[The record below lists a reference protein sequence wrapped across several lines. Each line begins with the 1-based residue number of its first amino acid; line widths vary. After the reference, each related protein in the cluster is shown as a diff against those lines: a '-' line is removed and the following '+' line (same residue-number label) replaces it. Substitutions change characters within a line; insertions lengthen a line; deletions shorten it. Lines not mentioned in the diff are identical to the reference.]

1 MRLYTYPY
9 DSKFDPPMPVVDV
22 LLVGPYSGETSGPH
36 RALVDSGSDGTL
48 VPINLLAQISAISIG
63 TGRLTWLW
71 QESRR
76 VRIYLVELRVG
87 PHRLPAVR
95 VAGVPAGTD
104 FVLGRN
110 VLNRLLVTLNGPAEM
125 TELPD

>member
-1 MRLYTYPY
+1 MGLYTYSY
-9 DSKFDPPMPVVDV
+9 NSDFDPPMPVVDV
-22 LLVGPYSGETSGPH
+22 LLVGPYSRETSGPH

-48 VPINLLAQISAISIG
+48 VPINLLAQINATSVG

-76 VRIYLVELRVG
+76 VRIYFVELQIG
-87 PHRLPAVR
+87 PYRLPAVR

-110 VLNRLLVTLNGPAEM
+110 VLNQLLVTLNGPAEM